1 MSKQKMK
8 LKLHKCQRQHYKKEM
23 QYKSRIRRLLKAQK
37 PVHTDSNASTD
48 AEFAKSSDDEE
59 ELSVIQT
66 YDKVG
71 TTQRSMNVTCNYWP
85 VMLEFTM

>member
-71 TTQRSMNVTCNYWP
+71 TTQRSMNVACNYWP
-85 VMLEFTM
+85 LLHGKP